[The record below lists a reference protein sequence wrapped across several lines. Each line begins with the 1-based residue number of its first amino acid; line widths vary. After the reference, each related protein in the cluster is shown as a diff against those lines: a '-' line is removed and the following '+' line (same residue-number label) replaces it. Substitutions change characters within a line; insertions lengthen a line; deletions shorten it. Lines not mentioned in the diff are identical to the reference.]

1 MKFIANLLVSLGV
14 SAAGIGTQGC
24 MSFIID
30 EPRLPNIL
38 IKK

>member
-14 SAAGIGTQGC
+14 SAAGMGTQGC
-24 MSFIID
+24 WYLIMD
-30 EPRLPNIL
+30 EPKMPNCL

>member
-14 SAAGIGTQGC
+14 SAADMGSQGC
-24 MSFIID
+24 VSLIVD
-30 EPRLPNIL
+30 EPRLPNSL